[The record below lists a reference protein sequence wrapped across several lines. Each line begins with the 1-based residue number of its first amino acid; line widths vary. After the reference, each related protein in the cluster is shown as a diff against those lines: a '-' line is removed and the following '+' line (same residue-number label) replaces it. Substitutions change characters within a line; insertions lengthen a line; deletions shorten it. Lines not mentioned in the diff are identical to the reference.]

1 MKLTILVEPLLST
14 FMLSLVYSLD
24 TNLNFLPKFIP
35 LLGFLSPY
43 FKDMYYIP
51 ILIKIGLVVLE
62 KMSVQTLDAQWTT

>member
-1 MKLTILVEPLLST
+1 
-14 FMLSLVYSLD
+14 MLSLVYSLD

-62 KMSVQTLDAQWTT
+62 KMSVQQW